1 MTSKIYEKAD
11 INKLPDSEVEINISI
26 SYEKLA
32 AYKQMALAKLKE
44 NMEMPGFRKGKAP
57 EKIIIEKVGE
67 MRILEEASELAVK
80 DAYIEILKDNPLDI
94 IGTPKVSIKKLAP
107 ENPFEFS
114 IKAFLYPEFE
124 LPDYKEI
131 AKEISP
137 DIKPVIVEEK
147 EIEDVIKEVKKMKS
161 VENKKDDSDKE
172 NAFEITDEFVKTIG
186 PFENVSDFKNKIK
199 ENLLKEKEFK
209 AKEKN
214 RLEIIGKIIE
224 KSEIGVPQV
233 LVEGELNRMF
243 DQFSHD
249 LKRAGTTTLEYLKK
263 IEKDEKVLRKE
274 WEKDAKTRVKFE
286 LILDKIAKL
295 ENIKAREEEVE
306 KEVKHL
312 VEHHSGA
319 VPDRVRAYVE
329 HQLRNEE
336 VFNFLE
342 ENK

>member
-94 IGTPKVSIKKLAP
+94 IGTPKVSIK
-107 ENPFEFS
+107 
-114 IKAFLYPEFE
+114 AFLYPEFE

-131 AKEISP
+131 SKEISP

-186 PFENVSDFKNKIK
+186 PFQNVYDFKNKIK